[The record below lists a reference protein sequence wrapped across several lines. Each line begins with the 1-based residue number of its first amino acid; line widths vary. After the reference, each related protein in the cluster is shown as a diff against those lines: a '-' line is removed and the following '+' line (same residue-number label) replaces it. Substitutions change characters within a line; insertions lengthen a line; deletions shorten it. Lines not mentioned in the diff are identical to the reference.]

1 MNLTLGSIRCD
12 SKEDAVTLASHSM
25 EFWPGAWMAAQT
37 FVIMGEIAAAGWVAI
52 PRVVEHLQGGR
63 PGVIL
68 RCDREDMA
76 TGRAA

>member
-1 MNLTLGSIRCD
+1 M
-12 SKEDAVTLASHSM
+12 TLASFIDHIPWS
-25 EFWPGAWMAAQT
+25 FGLVLGWQQT
-37 FVIMGEIAAAGWVAI
+37 IVVMGEIGAEGWVAI